1 MREGAAPIRG
11 RPRRARAGSA
21 APQPAARAAIR
32 WVTLS
37 GSAPPGLC
45 FPACQRRGPDPVVLW
60 GFAGAA
66 PVLGRPSRWCPDRWL
81 RTLTPIHLSGK
92 RIERPV
98 HARLHCAQTLQQS

>member
-1 MREGAAPIRG
+1 M
-11 RPRRARAGSA
+11 
-21 APQPAARAAIR
+21 
-32 WVTLS
+32 
-37 GSAPPGLC
+37 
-45 FPACQRRGPDPVVLW
+45 VLW